1 MKENESKAEAEAEAE
16 AEKPP
21 RIMRK
26 WVFVNEK
33 AYEYR
38 KKREKKHEMKG
49 MDEDFYFY
57 FSKESKK
64 VKDEYLTLPYV

>member
-1 MKENESKAEAEAEAE
+1 MKGNESKDEAEAEAEAE

-33 AYEYR
+33 R
-38 KKREKKHEMKG
+38 TSTTKRERKSTK
-49 MDEDFYFY
+49 
-57 FSKESKK
+57 
-64 VKDEYLTLPYV
+64 